1 MHSDNV
7 QLFRMLIEAGAQP
20 GEDFSYDLSQGTCHI
35 NERGFILLQAAF
47 PHINWHEISSVVER
61 DLDSPVQTLQQQL
74 GVEFTALILHRLEQR
89 LEQLPTNEAAWY
101 VHQILGGVEQRTG
114 IALYQ
119 IIQRDLSA
127 DICQRLDQLLKL
139 TPITPC
145 HLWIEDLVMAAGG
158 TEADI
163 EYEGSEVLLSESGV
177 ALLTQVW
184 VGELDI
190 QEEDLA
196 A

>member
-1 MHSDNV
+1 MNSDNV

-61 DLDSPVQTLQQQL
+61 DLEGPVQMLHQQL
-74 GVEFTALILHRLEQR
+74 GVEFIAAILDRLQQR

-101 VHQILGGVEQRTG
+101 VHQILDGVEQRTG

-119 IIQRDLSA
+119 IIQRDLS
-127 DICQRLDQLLKL
+127 IETCQRLDQLLKL
-139 TPITPC
+139 IPITPC
-145 HLWIEDLVMAAGG
+145 QVWIEDLVIAAGG
-158 TEADI
+158 TAADI
-163 EYEGSEVLLSESGV
+163 EYEGNEVLLSEPGV
-177 ALLTQVW
+177 ELLTQVW
-184 VGELDI
+184 TGELDI
-190 QEEDLA
+190 QEDLA